1 MIVVSC
7 VDQWGRRSFGK
18 EVNFVV
24 GEGQEK
30 DEGTGEEMSEETIK
44 EEIETLDLCDV
55 LGSE

>member
-1 MIVVSC
+1 M
-7 VDQWGRRSFGK
+7 
-18 EVNFVV
+18 V